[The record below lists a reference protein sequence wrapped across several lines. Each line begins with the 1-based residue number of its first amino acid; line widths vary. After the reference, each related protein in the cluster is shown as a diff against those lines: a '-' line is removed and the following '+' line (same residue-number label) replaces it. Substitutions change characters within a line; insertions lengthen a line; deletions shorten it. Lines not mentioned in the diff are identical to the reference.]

1 MSNSTLEHNMDNVF
15 THWPISEEPKQD
27 FELYQPNKIE
37 EDNLPASDHA
47 QEGKGTPSTPQ
58 ELGTSKSGR
67 TFKNRPG
74 DSKNTAFT
82 ALDDISMWH
91 FFSFFNALGDRV
103 MHQLTLPSQAILFAL
118 FRMAHG
124 FNRNW
129 CQMSISQLERKTGA
143 SRNTIRKHLKTLI
156 EAGWICI
163 LSDGYHEATT
173 YGLCIPGTIK
183 ETWTEEEEET
193 PLPAPACDQADI
205 STEQRGTTRSE
216 IPDLSACAEAELN
229 TPMSPDI
236 EDPNPNPPMSPLL
249 ADKQSEAVP
258 TGRRA
263 DDTCQQ
269 PTHNQATHNREQ
281 TVRGSTFDRQKL
293 PPCTGTYTE
302 LKTGKK
308 PDSHPWE
315 YSQDYVRTD
324 TTPDPEGENRVIDNQ
339 KDKKYRES
347 LVSTKPNLE
356 ESYLKSL
363 PGKKVG
369 EIYRAQ
375 DAWDEILGPDTR
387 PTAAKLD
394 QMLQYMRG
402 WYRGDNLDVKFR
414 WCLGDTKEKR
424 PRDAVAWLISA
435 LKHGRYPNI
444 VMSKPRWEG
453 TGSSSP
459 RPKTSMPQSGNNPGK
474 APDARTMYNYARAA
488 QRQYSSSPGLDRPG
502 QTREATAEREKRRA
516 ASPHKELW
524 EKVLKD
530 IGEKIL
536 PQSYESWFKP
546 LFIAEIGDTAVVFD
560 APDQMVADW
569 VEQNYMG
576 LLKTALKTVG
586 LYDRS
591 IVIEHL

>member
-27 FELYQPNKIE
+27 FELYQSSK
-37 EDNLPASDHA
+37 
-47 QEGKGTPSTPQ
+47 QEPDGSKHVQTR
-58 ELGTSKSGR
+58 SKSVSER

-74 DSKNTAFT
+74 DSENAAFT
-82 ALDDISMWH
+82 PLDHIPQWHFYYYYNALDD
-91 FFSFFNALGDRV
+91 RV
-103 MHQLTLPSQAILFAL
+103 LPQLTLPCQAVLSAL
-118 FRMAHG
+118 FRRSHG

-129 CQMSISQLERKTGA
+129 CRMSLPQLERRTGA

-156 EAGWICI
+156 EDGLVCI
-163 LSDGYHEATT
+163 ISDGYHEATT
-173 YGLCIPGTIK
+173 YGLRLPVDIK
-183 ETWTEEEEET
+183 EKLAEKGGEPPPEPAQPPDSNISPEIEGQNLTAGGSKSDGQK
-193 PLPAPACDQADI
+193 LPSCT
-205 STEQRGTTRSE
+205 SSTYTEQFTGE
-216 IPDLSACAEAELN
+216 IPDSHLQE
-229 TPMSPDI
+229 
-236 EDPNPNPPMSPLL
+236 
-249 ADKQSEAVP
+249 
-258 TGRRA
+258 
-263 DDTCQQ
+263 
-269 PTHNQATHNREQ
+269 
-281 TVRGSTFDRQKL
+281 STL
-293 PPCTGTYTE
+293 
-302 LKTGKK
+302 
-308 PDSHPWE
+308 
-315 YSQDYVRTD
+315 VRTN

-347 LVSTKPNLE
+347 LVSTKPDLE

-387 PTAAKLD
+387 PTAAKLN
-394 QMLQYMRG
+394 QMLDYMRG
-402 WYRGDNLDVKFR
+402 WYRGENLDVKFR
-414 WCLGDTKEKR
+414 WCLADTKKKR

-444 VMSKPRWEG
+444 VMSKSRGEG
-453 TGSSSP
+453 IGNSSP

-488 QRQYSSSPGLDRPG
+488 QRQYSNSPGLDRPR
-502 QTREATAEREKRRA
+502 QTRDAAAEREKRRA
-516 ASPHKELW
+516 ASPHRDLW

-546 LFIAEIGDTAVVFD
+546 LFIAEIRDTSVVFD

-586 LYDRS
+586 LLDRA
-591 IVIEHL
+591 IAIEHSKT

>member
-1 MSNSTLEHNMDNVF
+1 MHNLLESNMDNVF
-15 THWPISEEPKQD
+15 NNWALPEEAERE
-27 FELYQPNKIE
+27 FERYQPN
-37 EDNLPASDHA
+37 NAS
-47 QEGKGTPSTPQ
+47 E
-58 ELGTSKSGR
+58 R

-74 DSKNTAFT
+74 NTENTAFT

-173 YGLCIPGTIK
+173 YGLCIPGAIK

-269 PTHNQATHNREQ
+269 PTHSQATHNREQ

-293 PPCTGTYTE
+293 TPCTGTCTE
-302 LKTGKK
+302 LKIGKK

-315 YSQDYVRTD
+315 YSQNYVRTD
-324 TTPDPEGENRVIDNQ
+324 TPPDPEGENRVIDNQ
-339 KDKKYRES
+339 NGKNSQAS
-347 LVSTKPNLE
+347 LPATKPNLE
-356 ESYLKSL
+356 ESYLRSL
-363 PGKKVG
+363 PSKKVG

-375 DAWDEILGPDTR
+375 DAWDEILGPNTR
-387 PTAAKLD
+387 PTAAKLN
-394 QMLQYMRG
+394 QMLDYMRG
-402 WYRGDNLDVKFR
+402 WYRGENLDVKFR
-414 WCLGDTKEKR
+414 WCLSDTKKKR

-444 VMSKPRWEG
+444 VMSKTRGEG
-453 TGSSSP
+453 IGNSSP
-459 RPKTSMPQSGNNPGK
+459 RPKTSMPQLVNNPGK
-474 APDARTMYNYARAA
+474 VSDAKT
-488 QRQYSSSPGLDRPG
+488 GLDRPR
-502 QTREATAEREKRRA
+502 QTREAAAEREKCRA
-516 ASPHKELW
+516 ASPHRELW
-524 EKVLKD
+524 EKVLKN

-546 LFIAEIGDTAVVFD
+546 LFIAEIGDTSVVFD

-569 VEQNYMG
+569 VEENYIG
-576 LLKTALKTVG
+576 LLTSALKTAG
-586 LYDRS
+586 IFDRA
-591 IVIEHL
+591 IVIEHSKT